1 MQNRGLKGKYSLIVA
16 SQLFAPSEA
25 LYMDIG
31 PIEAQVAFGYIGH
44 GRDGLFCT
52 AAVSV
57 HVSQR
62 TYRPR
67 SGQVRLYFHSAL
79 HPSSD
84 GPHVEGKDMPATDR
98 PELAYRYVLAL
109 TGTLFLSYLAVAMSL
124 PAVPIYVVNG
134 FHLSNAYGGLAVGI
148 AFLST
153 IVTRGRAGIST
164 DRLGGKICMQRGL
177 MLYAAAQMICFLAT
191 LPQLHVA
198 GGYAVLIVG
207 RLLLGLG
214 ESLAMVGMLSWAIGL
229 MGHARSGKVM
239 SLVGMGMY
247 GAFAA
252 GGPLGL
258 ALLHQMGFAGLMG
271 VCTVLPL
278 LGLVAIHRLPPVH
291 PHAGQRESF
300 WRIIGRIKRPGAAV
314 GLQGVGFAALG
325 AFFSLYFLSRG
336 WPYAGLG
343 LTFFGVGFVL
353 VRLLFGHLPDRIG
366 GTPVAIVSLVVEACG
381 QYLLWLAPG
390 PWLAQFGALLT
401 GLGCSMVFPA
411 MGSEVVKQVPPH
423 LRGTAVGG
431 FAAFQ
436 DLAYGATGPAVGLL
450 ADHSGYSSVFLV
462 GGLAA
467 TLGLWMAIQAHRL
480 NGKVRSGR

>member
-1 MQNRGLKGKYSLIVA
+1 
-16 SQLFAPSEA
+16 
-25 LYMDIG
+25 
-31 PIEAQVAFGYIGH
+31 
-44 GRDGLFCT
+44 
-52 AAVSV
+52 
-57 HVSQR
+57 
-62 TYRPR
+62 
-67 SGQVRLYFHSAL
+67 
-79 HPSSD
+79 
-84 GPHVEGKDMPATDR
+84 MPAANG
-98 PELAYRYVLAL
+98 PELAYRQVLAL

-124 PAVPIYVVNG
+124 PAVPIFVVNG

-153 IVTRGRAGIST
+153 IVTRGHAGLNV
-164 DRLGGKICMQRGL
+164 DRLGGKICMERGL
-177 MLYAAAQMICFLAT
+177 ILYAAAGLISLFAA

-198 GGYAVLIVG
+198 GGYAVLIAG

-214 ESLAMVGMLSWAIGL
+214 ESLAMVGMISWAIGL
-229 MGHARSGKVM
+229 MGQARSGQVI

-258 ALLHQMGFAGLMG
+258 ALLNRVGFMGLMG

-278 LGLVAIHRLPPVH
+278 LGLVAIHRLPAVH
-291 PHAGQRESF
+291 PIAGQRESF
-300 WRIIGRIKRPGAAV
+300 WRIIGRIWREGAVV

-325 AFFSLYFLSRG
+325 AFSSLYFLRRG
-336 WPYAGLG
+336 WPNAGLG

-353 VRLLFGHLPDRIG
+353 VRLVCGHLPDRIG
-366 GTPVAIVSLVVEACG
+366 GTPVAIASLAVEACG

-390 PWLAQFGALLT
+390 PWSALLGAFLT
-401 GLGCSMVFPA
+401 GLGCSMVYPA
-411 MGSEVVKQVPPH
+411 MGSEVVKLVPAH

-436 DLAYGATGPAVGLL
+436 DLAYGATGPVVGLL
-450 ADHSGYSSVFLV
+450 ADHSGYSAVFLI

-480 NGKVRSGR
+480 TGRARSAG